1 MSVAGGAERLRRL
14 LPGLW
19 LGLLLTVALVATPAA
34 FALLAKADAGRF
46 AARVLAT
53 EAYASL
59 AFGTL
64 LLAVERVAAKRAAEA
79 DVGSQFNAGM
89 AFAALALFC
98 TVAGYFGLLPLMEQA
113 RAGQGA
119 FGFGALHGISAAF
132 FVVKAVAVTALA
144 WRAAGALTAPLKRTA
159 SS

>member
-1 MSVAGGAERLRRL
+1 VTGWAERLRRL

-19 LGLLLTVALVATPAA
+19 LGLLLTVALVATPTA
-34 FALLAKADAGRF
+34 FGLLDKAVAGRF

-59 AFGTL
+59 AFGAL
-64 LLAVERVAAKRAAEA
+64 LLAIERVSAKRAADA
-79 DVGSQFNAGM
+79 DDGSQFNAGM
-89 AFAALALFC
+89 AFAAAALFC
-98 TVAGYFGLLPLMEQA
+98 TVAGYFGVLPLMEQA

-119 FGFGALHGISAAF
+119 FGFGALHGVSAAF
-132 FVVKAVAVTALA
+132 FVVKVVSVASLA
-144 WRAAGALTAPLKRTA
+144 WRAVSPPTAPLKRTA